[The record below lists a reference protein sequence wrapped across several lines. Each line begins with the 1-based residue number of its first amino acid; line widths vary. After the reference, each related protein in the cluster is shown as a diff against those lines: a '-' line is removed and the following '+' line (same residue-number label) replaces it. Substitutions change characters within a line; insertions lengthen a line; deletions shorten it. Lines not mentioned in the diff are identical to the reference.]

1 MLNST
6 SRPDPE
12 YTNHIHH
19 FFLLRSIVLYIL
31 YLQALNHVPDVV
43 ATQVQQAMYAIQDQ
57 AEIGYAILDCYATHN
72 CTNVTGTGEDDP
84 DCVQHCHEAN
94 IVVVPTNEEEEEMD
108 AECAQALPTGR
119 RVDPA
124 EIALSAATAKTN
136 GKYTGWRTTLS
147 YMDLRNM
154 QEETKFIRKDATDG
168 SMRCIRSTLSI
179 MRFYYTIFCC

>member
-1 MLNST
+1 M
-6 SRPDPE
+6 
-12 YTNHIHH
+12 
-19 FFLLRSIVLYIL
+19 YIL

-84 DCVQHCHEAN
+84 DCVQQCHEKN
-94 IVVVPTNEEEEEMD
+94 IVVVPTNEEEEEVD
-108 AECAQALPTGR
+108 AECAPALPAGR
-119 RVDPA
+119 RTIDPV

-179 MRFYYTIFCC
+179 MQYYYAIFSC